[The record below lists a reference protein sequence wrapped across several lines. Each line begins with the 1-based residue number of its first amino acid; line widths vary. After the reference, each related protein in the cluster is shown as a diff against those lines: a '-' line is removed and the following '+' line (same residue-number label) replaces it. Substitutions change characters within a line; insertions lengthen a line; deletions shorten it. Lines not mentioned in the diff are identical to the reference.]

1 MNGKNNEQQASHG
14 GGICTLSRPR
24 NEKHAVRGLRISS
37 IDKEH
42 CVVYVARM
50 TTYARKDQLGL
61 AIDFEVH
68 YFVRGRGSKPIV
80 FGWVSGD
87 EQAVLKQRGLM

>member
-1 MNGKNNEQQASHG
+1 
-14 GGICTLSRPR
+14 
-24 NEKHAVRGLRISS
+24 
-37 IDKEH
+37 
-42 CVVYVARM
+42 M